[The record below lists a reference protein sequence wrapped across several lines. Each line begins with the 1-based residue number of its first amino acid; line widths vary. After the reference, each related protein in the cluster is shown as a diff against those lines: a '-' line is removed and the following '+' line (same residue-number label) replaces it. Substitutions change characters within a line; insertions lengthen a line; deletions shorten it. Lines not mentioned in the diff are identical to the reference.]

1 MGLEL
6 ISQIQ
11 SPNVPAKPGASSPLC
26 LIYQTP
32 PGSSLSVCTL
42 LSDLVDQTCLP
53 ASTFLPIHLGFLPSI
68 TLSCSLD
75 PQTRLFLIARFL
87 K

>member
-11 SPNVPAKPGASSPLC
+11 SSNVPAKPGASSPLC
-26 LIYQTP
+26 LIHQTP

-53 ASTFLPIHLGFLPSI
+53 ASIFSPNSSGIPTQYHFVMLP
-68 TLSCSLD
+68 
-75 PQTRLFLIARFL
+75 
-87 K
+87 